1 MRLKPKKTVF
11 NERALLYRRYIG
23 LEQSSLLDK
32 IYRYRVNTFSNRP
45 NPYQYFQFNR
55 NEKRFIEIDPSIA
68 IKSDT
73 IDADPRTVFKY
84 QDKLYQYWY
93 RINKDIRY
101 WNIYTKDTLIINI
114 DMNSINY
121 TSTIGFYTSKPLDSA
136 PTIRI
141 RAKGEGRFLLRQ
153 LKICADNEYS
163 IYSSWYGLKNADVD
177 KVIVA
182 NDDFVE
188 LELDTISGSQLASD
202 EIQLY
207 RGSVN
212 NVQVDFNGTIEVE
225 LPNGLSFINDL
236 QLEFGDIGKYQT
248 NNYYFVGSF
257 DYMVTGNIEQSNTQY
272 LKGNIMPLTSLNIKH
287 YNDSID
293 IRQDDLVVV
302 NHHLYS
308 VESPSKSHLHFP
320 KDYYVYYATLNSIL

>member
-23 LEQSSLLDK
+23 LEQSSLVDK
-32 IYRYRVNTFSNRP
+32 IYRYQVGTNS
-45 NPYQYFQFNR
+45 YQYFQFNR
-55 NEKRFIEIDPSIA
+55 EEKRFIEIDPSIA
-68 IKSDT
+68 VKANI
-73 IDADPRTVFKY
+73 INANAQTVFRY
-84 QDKLYQYWY
+84 QDKIYQYWY
-93 RINKDIRY
+93 KINTDFRY
-101 WNIYTKDTLIINI
+101 WNIYSKNNLVVNI
-114 DMNSINY
+114 DINSINN
-121 TSTIGFYTSKPLDSA
+121 TPTIAFYTNKPLDSA

-141 RAKGEGRFLLRQ
+141 RAKGEGRFLLHSLR
-153 LKICADNEYS
+153 ICADSNYS
-163 IYSSWYGLKNADVD
+163 YTLSTWYGLKVADAD

-182 NDDFVE
+182 NDPYVE
-188 LELDTISGSQLASD
+188 LELATIVSLLPTIPSNSDTMQLQRASISGT
-202 EIQLY
+202 
-207 RGSVN
+207 
-212 NVQVDFNGTIEVE
+212 QVDFNGTIEIEFPEGVY
-225 LPNGLSFINDL
+225 LINNL

-248 NNYYFVGSF
+248 NNYYYVGSF

-308 VESPSKSHLHFP
+308 VESPSKTHLHFP

>member
-32 IYRYRVNTFSNRP
+32 IYRYEISANT
-45 NPYQYFQFNR
+45 YQYFQFNR
-55 NEKRFIEIDPSIA
+55 EEKRFIEIDPSIA
-68 IKSDT
+68 VKATT
-73 IDADPRTVFKY
+73 INADPQTVFKY

-93 RINKDIRY
+93 KTGTSTFAGY
-101 WNIYTKDTLIINI
+101 WNIYTKNTLIINI
-114 DMNSINY
+114 DLASI
-121 TSTIGFYTSKPLDSA
+121 STIGFYTNKPLDSA
-136 PTIRI
+136 PTIKI
-141 RAKGEGRFLLRQ
+141 RAKGEGRFVLHHLR
-153 LKICADNEYS
+153 ICADSNYS
-163 IYSSWYGLKNADVD
+163 NTSVWYGLSSADTG
-177 KVIVA
+177 KVIIA
-182 NDDFVE
+182 NDPDVE
-188 LELDTISGSQLASD
+188 MTLETAVALNASSDT
-202 EIQLY
+202 IQLY
-207 RGSVN
+207 RAYVSGN
-212 NVQVDFNGTIEVE
+212 PVDFKGTIEIE
-225 LPNGLSFINDL
+225 FQNGVYLTNDL
-236 QLEFGDIGKYQT
+236 QLEFGDIGKYQV
-248 NNYYFVGSF
+248 NNYYYVGSF

-308 VESPSKSHLHFP
+308 VESPSKTHLHFP

>member
-23 LEQSSLLDK
+23 LEQSSVLDK
-32 IYRYRVNTFSNRP
+32 IYRYEISTNN
-45 NPYQYFQFNR
+45 YKYFQFNR
-55 NEKRFIEIDPSIA
+55 EEKRFIEIDPSIA
-68 IKSDT
+68 IKATT
-73 IDADPRTVFKY
+73 IDANPQTIFKY

-93 RINKDIRY
+93 IPNTSTFAGY
-101 WNIYTKDTLIINI
+101 WNIYTKNTLVINI
-114 DMNSINY
+114 DLASI
-121 TSTIGFYTSKPLDSA
+121 STIGFYTNKPLDSA
-136 PTIRI
+136 PTIKI
-141 RAKGEGRFLLRQ
+141 RAKGTGRFLLRQ
-153 LKICADNEYS
+153 LNICENSNYS
-163 IYSSWYGLKNADVD
+163 NTSIWYGLSNADID

-182 NDDFVE
+182 NESDTE
-188 LELDTISGSQLASD
+188 LTLETAVALNASSDTM
-202 EIQLY
+202 QLY
-207 RGSVN
+207 RASVN
-212 NVQVDFNGTIEVE
+212 GSPVDFKGTIEIE
-225 LPNGLSFINDL
+225 FQNGVYLINNL

-248 NNYYFVGSF
+248 NNYYYVGSF

-272 LKGNIMPLTSLNIKH
+272 LKGNIMPLTAMNIKH

-308 VESPSKSHLHFP
+308 VESPSKTHLHFP

>member
-32 IYRYRVNTFSNRP
+32 IYRYQVGTNA
-45 NPYQYFQFNR
+45 YQYFQFNR
-55 NEKRFIEIDPSIA
+55 EEKRFIEIDPSIA
-68 IKSDT
+68 IKSNT
-73 IDADPRTVFKY
+73 IYADQTTVFKY

-93 RINKDIRY
+93 RINKDFRY
-101 WNIYTKDTLIINI
+101 WNIYSKDTLVVNVDI
-114 DMNSINY
+114 NSINNIA
-121 TSTIGFYTSKPLDSA
+121 TIGFYTNKPLDSA
-136 PTIRI
+136 PTIQI
-141 RAKGEGRFLLRQ
+141 RAKGTGRFLLRQ
-153 LKICADNEYS
+153 LNICGDSDYS
-163 IYSSWYGLKNADVD
+163 VSSSWYGLKNADVD

-182 NDDFVE
+182 NEPFVE
-188 LELDTISGSQLASD
+188 IELDTIAGRELASD
-202 EIQLY
+202 TMQLY
-207 RGSVN
+207 RASVN
-212 NVQVDFNGTIEVE
+212 GNPVDFNGTIEIE
-225 LPNGLSFINDL
+225 MPNGVYLINDL

-248 NNYYFVGSF
+248 NNYYYVGSF

-308 VESPSKSHLHFP
+308 VESPSKTHLHFP